1 MKKKVSELT
10 PLEVE
15 QQLTSFR
22 VDENPKK
29 RFDLVKVLKD
39 IAYFIE
45 LMIAFLK
52 FVKKWK
58 KARSTALSKKP

>member
-10 PLEVE
+10 PVEVE

-22 VDENPKK
+22 VDQNPKK

-52 FVKKWK
+52 FVKK
-58 KARSTALSKKP
+58 

>member
-10 PLEVE
+10 PIEVE
-15 QQLTSFR
+15 QELITFR

-52 FVKKWK
+52 FVKK
-58 KARSTALSKKP
+58 

>member
-1 MKKKVSELT
+1 MKKKVADLT
-10 PLEVE
+10 QFEVE
-15 QQLTSFR
+15 QELTSFR

-52 FVKKWK
+52 FVKK
-58 KARSTALSKKP
+58 